1 MENLLKDLRYAVRT
15 LGKRPGF
22 STVVVVT
29 LALGIGANAAI
40 FSVVHAVLLRPL
52 PYPEPERLVRL
63 WSAFPA
69 DGNELGTTSPLD
81 LDDWKQQ
88 NTVFENMTGVPNVRL
103 SGFVL
108 TGNTEP
114 QEIASTL
121 VTKGFFETFGMPA
134 AMGRTLVDADHVEG
148 ANRIVVLSHGSWQRR
163 FGADPSIVGGTITLN
178 DEPFTVAGVMGPHFE
193 YPTAETE
200 IWAPLSLVPDS
211 GVPRRRFVRWLQVVA
226 RLKPVVSIEQARA
239 EMNTIAVRLAEEYP
253 ESNERLT
260 AVTFRPLHDAM
271 VGDVRTAML
280 TVFGAVGFV
289 LLIVC
294 ANVANLVL
302 ARSEGRTKE
311 IAIRAAI
318 GAGRGRIARQ
328 LLTES
333 LVLALAGGAVG
344 LGVATWGIR
353 ALVALAPAEVP
364 RLAGI
369 GLDATVIGFT
379 AAVSLATGLLFGLA
393 PVLHVAGSDLQNSLK
408 EGAPGAG
415 GGGGRRSF
423 RSLLVVV
430 EVALVVVLAIGAGL
444 LMRSYSRLMDV
455 DPGFNSENLLTM
467 GITARTYK
475 YPDRQDYTGFFRNVL
490 ERLEK
495 VPGVQSAG
503 MIRPFPLR
511 GDTFEG
517 ESFSF
522 TIDGQPPPQKGDEPE
537 AVLRFTGPGYFRTMG
552 IPLLAGRDFTED
564 DDRDVPLALVINRA
578 AAERYWPG
586 KDPVSQTI
594 LVGQSRGTIIGVVG
608 DIRQIELGVEPS
620 PAVYGTYTQIARVGM
635 TFVVRTHGEPLGMI
649 GSIQRAVW
657 EVNRD
662 QPIMQIATMEQ
673 VVHESVAQQRFA
685 MTLLAL
691 FAALALI
698 LAAIGIYGVIAFTVS
713 RRTREI
719 GIRMALGAGS
729 ADVLRWV
736 VGRGMAMSLAGIG
749 LGLAAAFVVTR
760 FMAGLLYQVTT
771 NDPMTFVTVSSLLAA
786 VAFVATLVPAWRAG
800 RTDPLVALRCE

>member
-1 MENLLKDLRYAVRT
+1 MEASLKDLRYAVRT
-15 LGKRPGF
+15 LARRPAF
-22 STVVVVT
+22 SAIVIVT

-52 PYPEPERLVRL
+52 PYPDPGRLVRL

-69 DGNELGTTSPLD
+69 DGNELETTSPLD

-88 NTVFENMTGVPNVRL
+88 NTVFENLTGVPNVRL

-114 QEIASTL
+114 QEISSTF
-121 VTKGFFETFGMPA
+121 VSKGFFETFGMPA
-134 AMGRTLVDADHVEG
+134 AMGRTLDEADHLDG

-163 FGADPSIVGGTITLN
+163 FGADPAIVGHTITLN
-178 DEPFTVAGVMGPHFE
+178 DEPFIVAGVMGPNFE

-200 IWAPLSLVPDS
+200 IWAPLSLIPES
-211 GVPRRRFVRWLQVVA
+211 GVPRHRFVRWLQVVA
-226 RLKPVVSIEQARA
+226 RLKKGISIEQARS

-260 AVTFRPLHDAM
+260 AVTIRPLHEVI

-302 ARSEGRTKE
+302 ARSEGRTRE

-333 LVLALAGGAVG
+333 LVLALAGGAAG
-344 LGVATWGIR
+344 LAVAAWGIR
-353 ALVALAPAEVP
+353 ALIALAPAEVP
-364 RLAGI
+364 RLAGV
-369 GLDATVIGFT
+369 GLDPTVIGFT
-379 AAVSLATGLLFGLA
+379 AFVSLATGMLFGLA
-393 PVLHVAGSDLQNSLK
+393 PALRIAGSDLQDSLK
-408 EGAPGAG
+408 EGAPGAVG
-415 GGGGRRSF
+415 FGGGRNL
-423 RSLLVVV
+423 RSLLVIL

-444 LMRSYSRLMDV
+444 LMRSYSRLMNV

-467 GITARTYK
+467 GIAAHTYK
-475 YPDRQDYTGFFRNVL
+475 YPDRPEYTRFFRNVL
-490 ERLEK
+490 ERLES
-495 VPGVQSAG
+495 VPGVQSVG

-517 ESFSF
+517 EGFSF

-537 AVLRFTGPGYFRTMG
+537 AVLRFTGPGYFRTMA

-564 DDRDVPLALVINRA
+564 DDRDAPLVLIINRA
-578 AAERYWPG
+578 AAERYWSG
-586 KDPVSQTI
+586 KDPV
-594 LVGQSRGTIIGVVG
+594 GQSILAGRSKATIIGVVG
-608 DIRQIELGVEPS
+608 NIRQIELGVEPS
-620 PAVYGTYTQIARVGM
+620 PAVYGTYTQTARVGM
-635 TFVVRTHGEPLGMI
+635 TFVVKTRGEPLGMI

-673 VVHESVAQQRFA
+673 VVHESVAQHRFA
-685 MTLLAL
+685 MALLTL
-691 FAALALI
+691 FAALALV
-698 LAAIGIYGVIAFTVS
+698 LAAVGIYGVISFTVS
-713 RRTREI
+713 RQTRET
-719 GIRMALGAGS
+719 GIRMALGAEPL
-729 ADVLRWV
+729 DVLRCV
-736 VGRGMAMSLAGIG
+736 VTHGMAMSIAGIG
-749 LGLAAAFVVTR
+749 LGIVTALVATR
-760 FMAGLLYQVTT
+760 FMASLLFQVTA
-771 NDPMTFVTVSSLLAA
+771 NDPITFVTVALLSAA
-786 VAFVATLVPAWRAG
+786 VAFAAALVPALRAC
-800 RTDPLVALRCE
+800 RTDPLVALRYE